1 MKYSVTIN
9 RITTESTEII
19 VEADTVLLAR
29 REAYKWSNENLP
41 ATILHRESGKF
52 ENIETHWA
60 YTDIQPVEEAIYDV
74 IVNRVATGSKT
85 LTVKAGSEQ
94 EAKDTAI
101 KIAAEELVFST
112 SDIDYEV
119 QVVVKRK

>member
-52 ENIETHWA
+52 ENIETHWT
-60 YTDIQPVEEAIYDV
+60 YTDIQLVEAIYDV